1 MAIID
6 DLKAIGTMMG
16 IKPTGNNIMEVVK
29 SMKAQL
35 EEKKIPVTKEI
46 KKFAE
51 DATKEAENQ
60 DAPTVSSEKKS
71 RKKNK
76 ESKESTVPTVKF
88 N

>member
-35 EEKKIPVTKEI
+35 EEKKIPVTKET

-51 DATKEAENQ
+51 DVTKEPENQ
-60 DAPTVSSEKKS
+60 DAPTISSEKKS

-76 ESKESTVPTVKF
+76 EFKESTVPTVKF